1 MKAADI
7 IRRSG
12 RNLSSAKVRTL
23 LTALA
28 LAVGGFTLTLTLSAA
43 NGARAYTDKAVQA
56 NFDPDSLI
64 VAKDASLFEAQAGGS
79 EPREYTSDTGQAF
92 GVTLKLLEDKDIK
105 RIEGLPNVEA
115 VIRQYNMSADFIT
128 RSGGKR
134 MTGALNVYNAGQKP
148 QLAAGEAGDKLDDG
162 QVLLPDSYIGPLNFG
177 SAAAA
182 IGQDVLVQVSQPTGQ
197 KRQYT
202 FKVAGVTTKSDLAIS
217 FETPGLYMSEA
228 DAARVNAYVNAGLP
242 AAGRLPTAVVRGDG
256 GATPEVLKKNLEDA
270 GYVART
276 SADLQSFLNQIIQVL
291 QVIILVFGF
300 ITLVASF
307 FGVVN
312 TQYISVLERTR
323 EIGLMKALGM
333 RRGTVSWL
341 FIIEAAW
348 IGFIGALLGS
358 LAAIAVG
365 TALNPLISKRVNFGD
380 EKLLVFDPLQVG
392 GLVLFLVL
400 VTAIAGLLPARKAAR
415 LDPIEALR
423 TE

>member
-1 MKAADI
+1 MNVLDV

-28 LAVGGFTLTLTLSAA
+28 LAVGGFTLTLTLAAA
-43 NGARAYTDKAVQA
+43 NGAREYTQKTIEA

-64 VAKDASLFEAQAGGS
+64 VAKDASLFEAQTGGG
-79 EPREYTSDTGQAF
+79 EPREYTADTGQAF
-92 GVTLKLLEDKDIK
+92 GLTLELLSEDDIK
-105 RIEGLPNVEA
+105 RMEKLPNVEA
-115 VIRQYNMSADFIT
+115 VIRQYNMAADFIT
-128 RSGGKR
+128 RPGGKR

-148 QLAAGEAGDKLDDG
+148 QLSAGQAGSELAVG
-162 QVLLPDSYIGPLNFG
+162 QMLLPDTYLEPLKLG
-177 SAAAA
+177 QPRAA
-182 IGQDVLVQVSQPTGQ
+182 IGQDVLVQVSQPSGQ

-202 FKVAGVTTKSDLAIS
+202 YKVAGVTTKSELAIS
-217 FETPGLYMSEA
+217 VDPAGPYLSA
-228 DAARVNAYVNAGLP
+228 QDAAALNGYINAGLP

-256 GATPEVLKKNLEDA
+256 KTSPEELKRRLEDS

-276 SADLQSFLNQIIQVL
+276 AADLQSFLNQIIQVL

-365 TALNPLISKRVNFGD
+365 TTLNPFISRQVNFGD
-380 EKLLVFDPLQVG
+380 ERLLIFDPLQVAA
-392 GLVLFLVL
+392 LVGFLML
-400 VTAIAGLLPARKAAR
+400 VTAVAGLLPARKAAR

>member
-1 MKAADI
+1 MKALDV

-12 RNLSSAKVRTL
+12 RNLGSAKVRTL

-28 LAVGGFTLTLTLSAA
+28 LAVGGFTLTLTLAAA
-43 NGARAYTDKAVQA
+43 NGARAYTQKAVEA

-64 VAKDASLFEAQAGGS
+64 VAKDASLFEAQTGGS
-79 EPREYTSDTGQAF
+79 EPREYTPDTGQAF
-92 GVTLKLLEDKDIK
+92 GITLKLLDDKDIEK
-105 RIEGLPNVEA
+105 MEKTEDVEA
-115 VIRQYNMSADFIT
+115 VIRQYNMAADYIT
-128 RSGGKR
+128 RAGGKR

-148 QLAAGEAGDKLDDG
+148 QLVAGQIGDELADG
-162 QVLLPDSYIGPLNFG
+162 MVLLPDVYVAPLGFTSPS
-177 SAAAA
+177 SAV
-182 IGQDVLVQVSQPTGQ
+182 GQDVMVQVSQPSGKT
-197 KRQYT
+197 RQYT
-202 FKVAGVTTKSDLAIS
+202 FKVMGVTTKSDLAIS
-217 FETPGLYMSEA
+217 FDAPGLYLSEA
-228 DAARVNAYVNAGLP
+228 DAGRVNAYVNDGLP
-242 AAGRLPTAVVRGDG
+242 SGGRLPTAIVRGDG
-256 GATPEVLKKNLEDA
+256 SVAPDELKRRLEA
-270 GYVART
+270 GGYVART
-276 SADLQSFLNQIIQVL
+276 SKDLQSFLNQIIQVL

-365 TALNPLISKRVNFGD
+365 TALNPFISKQVNFGD
-380 EKLLVFDPLQVG
+380 ESLLIFDPLQVG
-392 GLVLFLVL
+392 ALVGFLML